1 MLATV
6 EAAPL
11 HPDLAPAP
19 DNDNTDTIVGLRTR
33 LSTPIKLAPDTTLF
47 AQGDAAVYLFQVVKG
62 VLRLCRLMSDGRR
75 SVIGFAFPGDVI
87 GLALRDVYAY
97 SAESVSGCELSRYAG
112 SAVTEMMQRSPEFAR
127 QMFARLSAEL
137 CAAQDQMLLLGRK
150 TASERV
156 ASFLLTIGYRQAA
169 DDEAPKTVELP
180 MSRPDIADYLGLTT
194 ETVCRILTK
203 LRQAGIISLPTSNRA
218 KLLDLEALRG
228 LAEDS
233 ESLGAAAAAREP
245 RTAARLRA

>member
-1 MLATV
+1 MFATV

-11 HPDLAPAP
+11 QPDLAPAP
-19 DNDNTDTIVGLRTR
+19 DNDNADTIVGLRTR
-33 LSTPIKLAPDTTLF
+33 LSTPLKLAPDTTLF
-47 AQGDAAVYLFQVVKG
+47 AQGDAATYLFQVVKG

-87 GLALRDVYAY
+87 GLALRDVYVY
-97 SAESVSGCELSRYAG
+97 SAESVTGCELSRYAG
-112 SAVTEMMQRSPEFAR
+112 SAVGEMMERSPAFAR

-156 ASFLLTIGYRQAA
+156 ASFLLTLGNRQAGE
-169 DDEAPKTVELP
+169 DEAPKTVELP

-203 LRQAGIISLPTSNRA
+203 LKVAGVLSLPSSGRV
-218 KLLDLEALRG
+218 KLLDLEALRS

-233 ESLGAAAAAREP
+233 ESLGASAARESKAAARLL
-245 RTAARLRA
+245 A